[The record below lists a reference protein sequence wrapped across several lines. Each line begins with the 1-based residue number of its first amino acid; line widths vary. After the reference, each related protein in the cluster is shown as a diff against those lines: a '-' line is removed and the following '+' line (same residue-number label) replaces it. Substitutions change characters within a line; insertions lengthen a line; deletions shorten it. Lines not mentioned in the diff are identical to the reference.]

1 MANTE
6 STPVGQSTAIPAS
19 ASAVGGAVTAILGL
33 LHLFVAQVGGTL
45 GALLLVVVWPLVGG
59 AVAAYLSEPSR
70 QPRISGLLS
79 GAYAGFVVG
88 LVVLLAG
95 VANLWTPFVTNA
107 FGVAFWGVVFSAWLT
122 FLVSWT
128 VFGFTGGYVVERAL
142 DDSSSA

>member
-6 STPVGQSTAIPAS
+6 SASVGQSTAMPAS
-19 ASAVGGAVTAILGL
+19 ASAVGGAIIAILGL
-33 LHLFVAQVGGTL
+33 LHLFVAQVGGAL
-45 GALLLVVVWPLVGG
+45 GVLLLVVVWPLVGG
-59 AVAAYLSEPSR
+59 AVAAYLTEETR

-95 VANLWTPFVTNA
+95 LANLWTPFITNS

-128 VFGFTGGYVVERAL
+128 VFGFTGGYAVERAL
-142 DDSSSA
+142 ES